1 MKMTDINKNLTE
13 APDLKGNVK
22 GQPNTLAQRL
32 KQKVKKH
39 TPFSAKKR
47 GEAEYKDQ
55 IFKQAQGLKNDFAK
69 HMQNYKPETIPT
81 VAHLEEFFKDTEY
94 EKYVN
99 QVAIDLKFRE
109 AEPKAEVKPEPKI
122 DKTNDK
128 EETKDA
134 GLTKVAGDVKG
145 GELELEKEKKPEQS
159 KKEIRA
165 AYKKQ
170 GDELEAERIAKGGEL
185 DEEEDDDTSSNIS
198 ASIYESRLRNIL
210 FELKD
215 NEVDT
220 IIVRIIQASNR
231 AKGGPSTPATDEIAK
246 QSPRKKE
253 ATSDEV
259 SDEES
264 AEASGDDAIVPSAWK
279 KDLFDLLRKIRAGG
293 KLDEKDKKLAGK
305 LYDQIN

>member
-1 MKMTDINKNLTE
+1 MKMFDINKNLSE

-22 GQPNTLAQRL
+22 GRPNSLAQRL

-55 IFKQAQGLKNDFAK
+55 IFKQAQELKNDFAK
-69 HMQNYKPETIPT
+69 HMQNYKPGTIPT

-99 QVAIDLKFRE
+99 QVAIDLRFRE
-109 AEPKAEVKPEPKI
+109 AEPKAEVKPEPKT

-134 GLTKVAGDVKG
+134 GLTKVGGDVKG
-145 GELELEKEKKPEQS
+145 DELEKEKKPEQS
-159 KKEIRA
+159 EKEIRA
-165 AYKKQ
+165 AFKKQ

-198 ASIYESRLRNIL
+198 ASIYESRLRNML

-231 AKGGPSTPATDEIAK
+231 TKGGPSTPATDEIAK

-253 ATSDEV
+253 ATSDE
-259 SDEES
+259 ES
-264 AEASGDDAIVPSAWK
+264 AEATSDDAIVPSAWK
-279 KDLFDLLRKIRAGG
+279 KELFGLLKKIRAGG